1 MKIDEKIVI
10 RINDQDQ
17 GMFIT
22 TDDLSKPVLL
32 FLHGGPGQ
40 PTIAMCD
47 KYPTGLDKLFTVCW
61 WEQRG
66 CGISYDSKM
75 DKSLM
80 NVQQFIDDTLIVT
93 DYLRKRFKKEKIY
106 IMGHSWGSVLGILTV
121 QQNPSVFEAYMGI
134 GQVTN
139 QDLSERLGY
148 DFMCK
153 EFMRLNDSKNLIKLR
168 NHKMIEGKPIA
179 NSYLMTRTKFMMKLG
194 IGVMHKNI
202 SITEIS
208 SVILL
213 SKRYTVNEKIKYL
226 RGMKLSMDCLFDE
239 VMSKNY
245 MVEVPTLDIPVY
257 IFQGKYDYQV
267 SYQLAK
273 EYAKKLQAPQVGF
286 YTFLDSAHSPCFE
299 EPSKMIRIIETD
311 VLNNQTTLADHLR

>member
-93 DYLRKRFKKEKIY
+93 DYLRKRFKKEKIRR
-106 IMGHSWGSVLGILTV
+106 
-121 QQNPSVFEAYMGI
+121 
-134 GQVTN
+134 
-139 QDLSERLGY
+139 LS
-148 DFMCK
+148 
-153 EFMRLNDSKNLIKLR
+153 S
-168 NHKMIEGKPIA
+168 
-179 NSYLMTRTKFMMKLG
+179 
-194 IGVMHKNI
+194 
-202 SITEIS
+202 
-208 SVILL
+208 
-213 SKRYTVNEKIKYL
+213 
-226 RGMKLSMDCLFDE
+226 
-239 VMSKNY
+239 
-245 MVEVPTLDIPVY
+245 
-257 IFQGKYDYQV
+257 
-267 SYQLAK
+267 
-273 EYAKKLQAPQVGF
+273 
-286 YTFLDSAHSPCFE
+286 
-299 EPSKMIRIIETD
+299 
-311 VLNNQTTLADHLR
+311 